1 MRDLNIYA
9 NIQGVYASDLSI
21 NNKPYEGL
29 KPLVCATREE
39 VMNFQLTI
47 NPMRD

>member
-1 MRDLNIYA
+1 
-9 NIQGVYASDLSI
+9 
-21 NNKPYEGL
+21 L